1 MTVRKIKV
9 LMVTDSLE
17 VGGAEQVAVD
27 VANSL
32 DRDVHEVSF
41 CATRQDG
48 LLRNGLAD
56 DVDVW
61 ILGRRATWDIPKMV
75 EFGSTTRRMG
85 IDVIHSHGRGTMRFV
100 SLARALGLVDA
111 RHLFHDHFGRL
122 HLDRSAGTSL
132 RVPLT
137 HGIDAYVGVESRLC
151 RWAIETVG
159 LPPDRVFLVR
169 SGVQL
174 DRFAR
179 AEATDLRSTF
189 DLGDCEVAMVMVAN
203 FRPQKDH
210 PTLFRALAELP
221 RSQQNRLKVVICGS
235 TTADPAYFRGCQ
247 AMLTRL
253 GVDDLVVP
261 VGVRD
266 DTPSLLAGADA
277 AVFSSKNES
286 GPLVL
291 LEYMASG
298 LPFVATET
306 GEIAHAVRDSGVGI
320 LVEPRDYLALADALS
335 DLLDMTPQERTSM
348 GARGH
353 DLVVEKFGQVS
364 AAHEVEQIYRR
375 LLGLGGKAPTFVE
388 VATGPPPRTGRR
400 SEPEVDRRSVD
411 APPRETAVGA
421 SGAIPPDAVDSMP
434 PPTTTEDDQ

>member
-1 MTVRKIKV
+1 MTVRKVRV

-27 VANSL
+27 VANTL
-32 DRDVHEVSF
+32 DREVHQVSF

-56 DVDVW
+56 DVDVS
-61 ILGRRATWDIPKMV
+61 ILGRRATWDLPKMV
-75 EFGSTTRRMG
+75 EFGNYTKRAG

-111 RHLFHDHFGRL
+111 RHVFHDHFGRL
-122 HLDRSAGTSL
+122 HLDRSAGLSL
-132 RVPLT
+132 RIPLT
-137 HGIDAYVGVESRLC
+137 YGIDAYIGVESRLC
-151 RWAIETVG
+151 RWAVETVG
-159 LPPDRVFLVR
+159 LPGDRVFLVR
-169 SGVQL
+169 SGVQHE
-174 DRFAR
+174 RFSD
-179 AEATDLRSTF
+179 AEATDLRSEF
-189 DLGDCEVAMVMVAN
+189 ALGTCEVAMVMVAN

-221 RSQQNRLKVVICGS
+221 QSQRDRFKVVICGS
-235 TTADPAYFRGCQ
+235 TTADPSYFAGCQ
-247 AMLTRL
+247 AMLARL
-253 GVDDLVVP
+253 GVEDRVVA

-306 GEIAHAVRDSGVGI
+306 GEIAHAVRDEGVGI
-320 LVEPRDYLALADALS
+320 LVEPRDYQALADALS
-335 DLLDMTPQERTSM
+335 TLLDMSPEERMRM
-348 GARGH
+348 GNRGH
-353 DLVVEKFGQVS
+353 DLVVEKFGQES
-364 AAHEVEQIYRR
+364 AAREVEQIYRR
-375 LLGLGGKAPTFVE
+375 LLGLGGEALAWSGGRPQPSGVHWAET
-388 VATGPPPRTGRR
+388 TGEG
-400 SEPEVDRRSVD
+400 SVM
-411 APPRETAVGA
+411 
-421 SGAIPPDAVDSMP
+421 DAVKRGR
-434 PPTTTEDDQ
+434 